1 LPVIDNRYLL
11 EEESVTA
18 IAVDGQNRKWFGTVS
33 SGVYITNAEGT
44 RQIANFNP
52 LNSPLPSPY
61 IYNIHPWD
69 LTGETFIVTD
79 LGIVSYRDWATEPSE
94 VLDSLHIFPN
104 PVRRNYDGL
113 VGIRGL
119 SEGSTVRIFTIDG
132 QLVRYLMAFG
142 GQAVWDLQTI
152 DGRRVSPGIYLISA
166 LDAEGKRSVVG
177 KIVILD

>member
-11 EEESVTA
+11 EEESITA
-18 IAVDGQNRKWFGTVS
+18 IAVDGQNRKWFGTLS
-33 SGVYITNAEGT
+33 SGIYITNPEGT
-44 RQIANFNP
+44 RQIAAFSSA
-52 LNSPLPSPY
+52 NSPLPSNY
-61 IYNIHPWD
+61 IYSIRPWD
-69 LTGETFIVTD
+69 LTGETFIVTSE
-79 LGIVSYRDWATEPSE
+79 GIVSYRDWATEPSE
-94 VLDSLHIFPN
+94 SLDTLHIFPN

-119 SEGSTVRIFTIDG
+119 SEGSTVRIFTVDG

-152 DGRRVSPGIYLISA
+152 DGRRVSPGVYLISA
-166 LDAEGKRSVVG
+166 LDAEGRRAAVG